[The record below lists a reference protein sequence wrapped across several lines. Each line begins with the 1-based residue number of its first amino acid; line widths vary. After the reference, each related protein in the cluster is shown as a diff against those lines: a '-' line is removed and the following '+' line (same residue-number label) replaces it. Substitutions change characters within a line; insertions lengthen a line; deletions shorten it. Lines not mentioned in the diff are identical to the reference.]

1 MTGRPN
7 AMIHPRE
14 VLEMLRQALAAVRT
28 HVLRSSL
35 TLLGVLVGVFSI
47 IAVMTAI
54 RVLQSNLEGAMSG
67 LGANT
72 LQFSRRPAI
81 VTDDMDWQ
89 KFMRRR
95 RFLIDDVHRL
105 RARIPEDVAVAAR
118 ASFAS
123 GEASSRYARTTGP
136 VNGEAVTPEGFVTQT
151 WVVASGRP
159 FTESDDDAGRR
170 VCVLGADLAERLFP
184 FGVAS
189 ALGESVKYLG
199 VNYTVV
205 GILERRGSLFG
216 MSRDS
221 FIAVPLGTALRQVG
235 RDLSL
240 VIQVQAP
247 DQESFAATVELCR
260 GVMRAQRKVP
270 PGEEDDFEV
279 TTNDS
284 AVTQF
289 RSMTQAVRL
298 GAAAISSIA
307 LVAAGIGIMNIML
320 VSVTER
326 TREIGIRRAIGAKKR
341 GILMQFVAEAVLLSQ
356 VGGVLGVLLGI
367 GFGNLMCL
375 LVKAPPVVPLDW
387 ALIGLGICSAVGIL
401 FGTYPAWKAAN
412 LDPIESLRYE

>member
-1 MTGRPN
+1 MPT
-7 AMIHPRE
+7 PRE
-14 VLEMLRQALAAVRT
+14 IIEMLRQALTAVRT

-35 TLLGVLVGVFSI
+35 TLLGVLIGVFSI

-54 RVLQSNLEGAMSG
+54 RVLQSNLEGAMTS

-72 LQFSRRPAI
+72 LQFARRPNI

-95 RFLIDDVHRL
+95 RFYIDDVRRL
-105 RARIPEDVAVAAR
+105 RERTPEEVAVAAR
-118 ASFAS
+118 TSFAV
-123 GEASSRYARTTGP
+123 GEASSRFARTP
-136 VNGEAVTPEGFVTQT
+136 PNVSGEALTPEGFVTQT
-151 WVVASGRP
+151 WVLTAGRP
-159 FTESDDDAGRR
+159 FTDADDDSGRN
-170 VCVLGADLAERLFP
+170 VCVLGADLADKLFP
-184 FGVAS
+184 FGSSS
-189 ALGESVKYLG
+189 ALGDTVKFLG
-199 VNYTVV
+199 VNYTVI
-205 GILERRGSLFG
+205 GLLERRGALFG

-221 FIAVPLGTALRQVG
+221 FIAIPLGTAVARYG
-235 RDLSL
+235 KELSL

-247 DQESFAATVELCR
+247 SREQFDETVEQTR
-260 GVMRAQRKVP
+260 GTMRALRKVA

-279 TTNDS
+279 VTNDS
-284 AVTQF
+284 TVGQF

-307 LVAAGIGIMNIML
+307 LIAAGIGIMNIML

-341 GILMQFVAEAVLLSQ
+341 SIMIQFIAEAVLLSQ
-356 VGGVLGVLLGI
+356 VGGVIGVLLGI

-375 LVKAPPVVPLDW
+375 LVHAPPVVPLDW
-387 ALIGLGICSAVGIL
+387 ALIGLGICSAVGII

-412 LDPIESLRYE
+412 LDPIDSLRYE